1 MKILRAVFSWIGM
14 VLSIVLS
21 LALGFVEGRTLFSGD
36 WKLAENP
43 ALAGFGYA
51 MRLIY
56 FVLLLA
62 FAVLAIINE
71 VSSSFKLGPL
81 AILAPCA
88 LVIGAVASFLFYQ
101 WYICAAL
108 IFATGLL
115 GLEVSTKKK
124 E

>member
-1 MKILRAVFSWIGM
+1 MKILRAVFSWIGI
-14 VLSIVLS
+14 VISVVLS

-51 MRLIY
+51 MRLLY
-56 FVLLLA
+56 FVLLLV
-62 FAVLAIINE
+62 FAVLAILNE

-101 WYICAAL
+101 WYFCAAL

-115 GLEVSTKKK
+115 AMEMATKKK
-124 E
+124 T